1 MIGHDAA
8 IGILAVKMIKDGP
21 GNGAILFLWPVY
33 CCGRM
38 VLFAEDVVSL
48 AYHRARW
55 RGKMVATGRDFPAK
69 VWPSAF

>member
-8 IGILAVKMIKDGP
+8 IGILAVINKGWFRKRSHP
-21 GNGAILFLWPVY
+21 FFVRPVY
-33 CCGRM
+33 CCARM

-48 AYHRARW
+48 SYHRARW

>member
-21 GNGAILFLWPVY
+21 GNGAILFFVHPVY
-33 CCGRM
+33 CCCRM

-55 RGKMVATGRDFPAK
+55 RVKDMSTGRGY
-69 VWPSAF
+69 